1 MTDPAAQTST
11 KDPHLVPLL
20 EPSDDQQ
27 RCVRQLAR
35 AIGRSGL
42 TGPFGHCSLRLD
54 ARHALVCAP
63 KPMASIGPGEPGTVI
78 RFDAALPVG
87 VLGEVRIHQQVYAR
101 RPEVGA
107 ICRFISPQITALA
120 ALGRTPRPRHGFGSY
135 FSPSVPFWPRPALV
149 RDEASATGVAELLGD
164 APALVL
170 NVNGAVTVGR
180 TAEQALA
187 LAWFL
192 EDAARVELA
201 ALASGLADTAPTL
214 PPAAAQQRATWE
226 GRIAERVW
234 EYLLRDDPE

>member
-1 MTDPAAQTST
+1 
-11 KDPHLVPLL
+11 
-20 EPSDDQQ
+20 
-27 RCVRQLAR
+27 
-35 AIGRSGL
+35 
-42 TGPFGHCSLRLD
+42 
-54 ARHALVCAP
+54 
-63 KPMASIGPGEPGTVI
+63 MASIGPGEPGTVI

-170 NVNGAVTVGR
+170 NVNGAGTVGR
-180 TAEQALA
+180 TAEQAPA
-187 LAWFL
+187 LGWFL
-192 EDAARVELA
+192 LPKLECDSSAAFGRMPKRIISSA
-201 ALASGLADTAPTL
+201 AMVVISASCSAVGS
-214 PPAAAQQRATWE
+214 
-226 GRIAERVW
+226 
-234 EYLLRDDPE
+234 

>member
-1 MTDPAAQTST
+1 MDRDTGPDEAT
-11 KDPHLVPLL
+11 
-20 EPSDDQQ
+20 Q
-27 RCVRQLAR
+27 RRVRQMAR
-35 AIGRSGL
+35 ALGRNGL
-42 TGPFGHCSLRLD
+42 TGPFGHCSIRLD

-63 KPMASIGPGEPGTVI
+63 RPMACIASGEPGQVI
-78 RFDAALPVG
+78 CFDAPLPAG

-107 ICRFISPQITALA
+107 ICRFISPQVTALA

-135 FSPSVPFWPRPALV
+135 FAPAVPFWPHPALV
-149 RDEASATGVAELLGD
+149 RDDASAVGVAELLGD

-180 TAEQALA
+180 SAEQALA

-201 ALASGLADTAPTL
+201 ALAAGLADGAPTL
-214 PPAAAQQRATWE
+214 SDAAAQQRATWE

>member
-1 MTDPAAQTST
+1 MTDPAAQPSPW
-11 KDPHLVPLL
+11 DPKLALGP
-20 EPSDDQQ
+20 EPSAEQQ
-27 RCVRQLAR
+27 RRVRQLAR

-54 ARHALVCAP
+54 PLHALVCAP
-63 KPMASIGPGEPGTVI
+63 RPMAAIGPGEPGTVI

-135 FSPSVPFWPRPALV
+135 FSPSVPFWPQPALV
-149 RDEASATGVAELLGD
+149 RDEASAAGVAELLGD

-201 ALASGLADTAPTL
+201 ALSSGLADSVPTL
-214 PPAAAQQRATWE
+214 SPEAARQRATWE

-234 EYLLRDDPE
+234 DYLLRDDPE